1 MGNILDKYNNL
12 PKQVKASMWFL
23 MCSFLQRGIST
34 LTTPIFTRLLSPA
47 EYGSYNVFNSW
58 LSVVTIFVSLNLYT
72 GVYSQGLVKFD
83 KEREVFSS
91 SLQGLT
97 VTLVSFWTIIYLL
110 FKNFWNNV
118 FSLTSVQ
125 MLTMLLMIWTS
136 AVFGFWATEQRVKLN
151 YVKLVIVT
159 LIVSVAK
166 PIIGIVFVIH
176 ADDKVTARILGIA
189 LVELIGYFGLFV
201 SQMKRGKKFFSAH
214 FWKYVLMFNLPLVPH
229 YLSQV
234 VLGSADRIMI
244 EQMVGKSEAGIYS
257 LAYSVSMVMILFN
270 TAISYTIGPWYYQK
284 IKDDRVEDTEPVVF
298 ASLATTAFVNIL
310 LIAFAPEIISLFA
323 PGSYRAAIWV
333 IPPVAMSVYFMF
345 AYDLFSTFEFYYEK
359 TKLIMIA
366 SVLAA
371 VINVILNYVFIQQ
384 YGYVAA
390 GYTTLICYIAYAIFH
405 FVCMNKVCQTYLHNA
420 RAYDNRKLAVLTGLF
435 LVIGFIFLFT
445 YRNVV
450 LRYFVILALCI
461 LAAMNKKEI
470 MKQLKLLLHSR
481 KK

>member
-58 LSVVTIFVSLNLYT
+58 LSVVTIFVSLNLYA

-125 MLTMLLMIWTS
+125 MLAMLLMIWTS
-136 AVFGFWATEQRVKLN
+136 AIFGFWATEQRVKLN

-201 SQMKRGKKFFSAH
+201 SQMKRGKNEENAYFSGG
-214 FWKYVLMFNLPLVPH
+214 F
-229 YLSQV
+229 
-234 VLGSADRIMI
+234 G
-244 EQMVGKSEAGIYS
+244 
-257 LAYSVSMVMILFN
+257 
-270 TAISYTIGPWYYQK
+270 
-284 IKDDRVEDTEPVVF
+284 
-298 ASLATTAFVNIL
+298 
-310 LIAFAPEIISLFA
+310 
-323 PGSYRAAIWV
+323 
-333 IPPVAMSVYFMF
+333 
-345 AYDLFSTFEFYYEK
+345 
-359 TKLIMIA
+359 
-366 SVLAA
+366 
-371 VINVILNYVFIQQ
+371 
-384 YGYVAA
+384 GYVSAF
-390 GYTTLICYIAYAIFH
+390 GMLP
-405 FVCMNKVCQTYLHNA
+405 
-420 RAYDNRKLAVLTGLF
+420 RGD
-435 LVIGFIFLFT
+435 IGGP
-445 YRNVV
+445 
-450 LRYFVILALCI
+450 
-461 LAAMNKKEI
+461 
-470 MKQLKLLLHSR
+470 
-481 KK
+481 